1 MNLTEFRSKWRTN
14 EIEEVDMLIV
24 CNGTEHTIKMPRNVH
39 SAPLGD
45 FLDEYISHIKTP
57 RWRRDSD
64 WKYVK
69 NRMKDAL
76 NYIILEWVA

>member
-1 MNLTEFRSKWRTN
+1 MNLTEFNSKWCTDRTT
-14 EIEEVDMLIV
+14 EVPM
-24 CNGTEHTIKMPRNVH
+24 TICSKGVSSTVKMFVNIYN
-39 SAPLGD
+39 APLGD

>member
-1 MNLTEFRSKWRTN
+1 MFVNIYN
-14 EIEEVDMLIV
+14 
-24 CNGTEHTIKMPRNVH
+24 
-39 SAPLGD
+39 APLGD

-69 NRMKDAL
+69 NRMKDDL
-76 NYIILEWVA
+76 KYIILEWVA